1 MISPSTDITDAS
13 IPISDDNCIRDD
25 HDDHDPPEQIDQSSA
40 ENRNLHQKNTP
51 SSVTA
56 WSSFTSSKKQ
66 HQSPIINFAEIMNDQ
81 NNDRIAG
88 RAAFSNNNVVVDG
101 GTLSLADIQSEQER
115 LFASL
120 SQPEKL
126 QQQQQYN
133 QNNNQ
138 EGAHSD
144 EEELRLIELVMRQSL
159 AESDINNNSDTDSKP
174 LSVEKEYLGYDQK
187 LDAAASKKNDDG
199 NANNNNA
206 DNATSSTD
214 AATKAIAVTL
224 GTSIDAVEKEMIEAA
239 LREADTKERRDAD
252 AKSLRLV
259 MQLHQEEIT
268 RARQLQRHQQ
278 ETAMTGNVRTMT
290 RAEFEAEREGDKN
303 FASNHLD
310 EYEIYE
316 NETDTGFRMNASS
329 TATSSKS
336 SQQKQQQPSGWYR
349 RDRNTIVGP
358 ENEVRTKHDTKVQGQ
373 TNATFLDLDV
383 VDDDTRRR
391 VHIGNTAFNAFR
403 KNVAGKGN
411 RGTSKGVATHGTGR
425 AGSDAD
431 TIKGGT
437 LDHHVQLQISKAINA
452 CLIERCNGA
461 VKQGKEAVV
470 YHANGGRNGSNTI
483 IDDRID
489 NDDDGFDVAV
499 KVFKRIKE
507 FRGRGDY
514 VDGDPRYA
522 GRPFKSFTDREQ
534 LEVWTEKEYRNLV
547 RAHRSKVP
555 VPNPIHY
562 KENVIFMRFIGE
574 GGWPAPQL
582 REIRIRRGSPK
593 WYALY
598 EQVVG
603 SVQRLFQ
610 DARLVHGD
618 LSEYNILVA
627 PQSQVE
633 LSCQKCL
640 HDIEE
645 NTAAD
650 NFKNGDV
657 LDDLQTVL
665 IDFGQ
670 AVEVRHP
677 KAEEL
682 LRRDLK
688 RVNEFFTKQGTT
700 KTMSVEDAMTFVIG
714 DKHTF
719 INIENINMQA
729 KSEQCI

>member
-13 IPISDDNCIRDD
+13 IPIIDDNCIRDD
-25 HDDHDPPEQIDQSSA
+25 HDDHDPLEQIDQSSA

-51 SSVTA
+51 SSVAA

-120 SQPEKL
+120 SQPEKQ

-174 LSVEKEYLGYDQK
+174 LSVEKENFGYDQK
-187 LDAAASKKNDDG
+187 SDAAASKKNDDG

-206 DNATSSTD
+206 DDATNSTD
-214 AATKAIAVTL
+214 AATKAIAAAL

-278 ETAMTGNVRTMT
+278 ETAMTGNIRTMT

-303 FASNHLD
+303 FASNRLD

-452 CLIERCNGA
+452 GLIERCNGA

-483 IDDRID
+483 IDDRSD

-574 GGWPAPQL
+574 DGWPAPQL

-633 LSCQKCL
+633 HSCQKCL

-688 RVNEFFTKQGTT
+688 RVNEFFTKQGTA
-700 KTMSVEDAMTFVIG
+700 KTLSVEDAMTFVIG